1 MGSCKILNKT
11 NGKESGLYNKLYE
24 VLGTKELAK
33 QAYASVMS
41 EGFQEDFGNWVD
53 NYEYAFFDS
62 TMAMRQ
68 DDNGE
73 PKLFRKEDTDQ
84 WYFEGIS
91 ERIFLNKV
99 KFAEFTEETVEEVTN
114 QLMSELLS
122 GKGKNLSFNHID
134 EDNLPTMGMIFKS
147 IDESM
152 DRYIFTLDTAY
163 AEGSISLA
171 KRDDMVANAEMVQA
185 YK

>member
-24 VLGTKELAK
+24 VLGTDQLAE

-41 EGFQEDFGNWVD
+41 EGFQEDFGSWVD

-73 PKLFRKEDTDQ
+73 PKLFRKEGTDQ
-84 WYFEGIS
+84 WYFEGKS

-99 KFAEFTEETVEEVTN
+99 KFAEFTEETVEEVEKLN
-114 QLMSELLS
+114 
-122 GKGKNLSFNHID
+122 G
-134 EDNLPTMGMIFKS
+134 
-147 IDESM
+147 
-152 DRYIFTLDTAY
+152 
-163 AEGSISLA
+163 
-171 KRDDMVANAEMVQA
+171 
-185 YK
+185 